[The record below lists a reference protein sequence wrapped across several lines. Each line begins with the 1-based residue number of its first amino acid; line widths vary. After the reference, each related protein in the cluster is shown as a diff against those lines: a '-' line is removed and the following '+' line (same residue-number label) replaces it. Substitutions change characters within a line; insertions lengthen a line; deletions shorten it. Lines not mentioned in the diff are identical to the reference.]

1 LLRRDLFNEL
11 GGFDVRYAPAYY
23 EDTDLAFAVRA
34 AGKKVIYEPR
44 SVVVHFEGV
53 TSGTDIT
60 SGIKRHQ
67 VINREKFVEKW
78 KSALTLQPRPIDDA
92 NDADVAANHR
102 VRGHILIVDSYT
114 PTPDQDSGSLR
125 MLNLMRLLRESDYA
139 VSFLPDNRAHAGR
152 YTQELQAL
160 GVEALYHPFVSDPVA
175 WLRARGRQLDA
186 IILSR
191 HYVAANY
198 VGLARL
204 YAPQARLIF
213 DTVDLHYLREQRAA
227 ELDNSAELAQQ
238 ALRTRTQE
246 LRLMRE
252 CDVTLVV
259 SSVEKEFLARELPQ
273 ARIEVLSNVHE
284 VYGRRREFADRH
296 DLVFVGGFQHPPNI
310 DAVLWFVREV
320 FPRVRAQAPTMQL
333 HVIGS
338 KAPKQILELAHD
350 GVTVHG
356 YVEDITPFMDGCRL
370 SIAPLRYGAGVKGKV
385 NMAMSYGLPV
395 IATTPAVEG
404 MHVRNGE
411 DVMIAD
417 APEAFAAAILL
428 AHSDVNLWAKLSNNG
443 LANVHRHF
451 SFEAAREA
459 LKRILPPMDTGEK
472 RLAAMRQ

>member
-1 LLRRDLFNEL
+1 
-11 GGFDVRYAPAYY
+11 
-23 EDTDLAFAVRA
+23 
-34 AGKKVIYEPR
+34 
-44 SVVVHFEGV
+44 
-53 TSGTDIT
+53 
-60 SGIKRHQ
+60 
-67 VINREKFVEKW
+67 
-78 KSALTLQPRPIDDA
+78 
-92 NDADVAANHR
+92 
-102 VRGHILIVDSYT
+102 
-114 PTPDQDSGSLR
+114 
-125 MLNLMRLLRESDYA
+125 M
-139 VSFLPDNRAHAGR
+139 
-152 YTQELQAL
+152 
-160 GVEALYHPFVSDPVA
+160 
-175 WLRARGRQLDA
+175 
-186 IILSR
+186 
-191 HYVAANY
+191 AANY

-204 YAPQARLIF
+204 YAAQARLIF

-320 FPRVRAQAPTMQL
+320 FPRVRAQAQTMQL
-333 HVIGS
+333 HIIGS

-356 YVEDITPFMDGCRL
+356 YIEDITPFMDGCRL

-395 IATTPAVEG
+395 IATTSAVEG

-417 APEAFAAAILL
+417 TPEAFAAAILL
-428 AHSDVNLWAKLSNNG
+428 AYGDANLWTKLSDNG
-443 LANVHRHF
+443 LANVRRHF

-459 LKRILPPMDTGEK
+459 LKGILPRTDPGEK